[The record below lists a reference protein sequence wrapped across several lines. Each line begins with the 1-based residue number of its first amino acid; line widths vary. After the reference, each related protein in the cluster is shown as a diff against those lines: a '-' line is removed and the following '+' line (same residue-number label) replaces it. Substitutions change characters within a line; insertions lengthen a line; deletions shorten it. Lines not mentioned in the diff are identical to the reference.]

1 MATLVKSIQQSMEFQ
16 KVFIPALVQN
26 VSIAKMKK
34 VKKKVS
40 NVGQI
45 AFPVYTINPEYI
57 LGHSEKVLKI

>member
-1 MATLVKSIQQSMEFQ
+1 MEFQ